1 MGDIPEISSVQFNGV
16 DVAYDAGQGYFEFD
30 VPATLAGGSTYDL
43 TANFIDS
50 SGNEKVY
57 STSVELTRTATA
69 EFAVIPT
76 VSSGGGEHFAV
87 FDIYLNTELSK
98 FAVEASAIDLI
109 IKPTTQFEYISAS
122 RGPGWRTC
130 SSSLTMRTPRV
141 FISSAIALDTFNAGA
156 GVKDEPLMS
165 PTMKYKSASYDKA
178 AVNDTLD
185 LNLILVDEQRT
196 DDFSYTLDFT
206 DLIVTS
212 TDV

>member
-1 MGDIPEISSVQFNGV
+1 
-16 DVAYDAGQGYFEFD
+16 
-30 VPATLAGGSTYDL
+30 L

-98 FAVEASAIDLI
+98 FASASAIDLI
-109 IKPTTQFEYISAS
+109 IKPPTTQFDYISAS
-122 RGPGWRTC
+122 RGPGLEDMQFVINDANPK
-130 SSSLTMRTPRV
+130 SIY
-141 FISSAIALDTFNAGA
+141 FSAIALDTFNAGA
-156 GVKDEPLMS
+156 GVKDEPLVS
-165 PTMKYKSASYDKA
+165 LTMKYKSASYDKA